1 MILYKS
7 GWGTDTAFYPTFK
20 MLPTS
25 NDCPFNE
32 VLYDPT
38 AKILAIV
45 AKEKKQGYRMIPKIN
60 DKGKPVITTE
70 RGASFEV
77 QERKLMETFYEYYLE
92 DIDDIKNFVEKFA
105 TNSKEFDWQSFLK
118 VEEKKEEKLKV
129 TSKKETVK

>member
-7 GWGTDTAFYPTFK
+7 GWGTDTNFYPTFK
-20 MLPTS
+20 MLPAS

-32 VLYDPT
+32 ALYDPSS
-38 AKILAIV
+38 KILAIV

-60 DKGKPVITTE
+60 DKGKPVITVE
-70 RGASFEV
+70 RGTQIEV

-105 TNSKEFDWQSFLK
+105 TNSKEFDWKSFLI